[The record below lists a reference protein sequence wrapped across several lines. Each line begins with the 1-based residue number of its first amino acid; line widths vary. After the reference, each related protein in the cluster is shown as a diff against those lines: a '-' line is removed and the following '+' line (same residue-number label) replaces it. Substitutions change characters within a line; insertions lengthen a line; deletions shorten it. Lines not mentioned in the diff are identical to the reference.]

1 MSVRSW
7 TSSLARLWLVTS
19 QKRQISF
26 CRRCSAQQQ
35 LASTPRLTSSKSSEG
50 VPPRTMAQLPV
61 TMAKPINSEKWKLK
75 LPRSSKLR
83 KKSANVL
90 NKKPVA
96 RKRRKLTDVDRRK
109 NSSVSRRKRQSALV
123 KQKKNKCACNRCTN
137 KSSNSVSNKCN
148 SS

>member
-1 MSVRSW
+1 M
-7 TSSLARLWLVTS
+7 SSLARLWLVTS
-19 QKRQISF
+19 QKRQMLF

-35 LASTPRLTSSKSSEG
+35 LASTPRLTSSKSSEA
-50 VPPRTMAQLPV
+50 VPLKTMAQLPV
-61 TMAKPINSEKWKLK
+61 TMAKLNSRKWKHK
-75 LPRSSKLR
+75 LPHSSKLR
-83 KKSANVL
+83 RKSANVL

-96 RKRRKLTDVDRRK
+96 RKRRKLIDADRRK

-137 KSSNSVSNKCN
+137 KSSNSVSNRCN